1 MISLKPKN
9 NLVIVLP
16 PILMGV
22 VAGVCILFFSG
33 LNLWGSVASAAMVI
47 LGLITGKWCS
57 YHASRLS
64 SAAIALDD
72 SSKNTLN
79 SQKKAHYLDT
89 LCLSALPI
97 WSRNIETARAQT
109 ADALGLLTGRFSTL
123 VERLENAVSNSRQSG
138 GGSDNSDV
146 VSAINNAESSL
157 QNVVGSLRTTQQGRT
172 AMLDEVRTLTTYTD
186 ELKKMA
192 AEVSAIASQTNLLA
206 LNAAIEAARAGEAGR
221 GFSVVASE
229 VRELS
234 TLSSETG
241 KRMTEKV
248 GIINDSIGVA
258 FKIAEESTT
267 EDEAAIQRSE
277 TTIADVVTNFTSI
290 VETLGQ
296 SAEQMQTESIGIQN
310 EIENMLVSL
319 QFQDRTSQIFAQVA
333 VSLDELESTIKN
345 QQAGSSSENEQFDTA
360 AWLNTMEEGYA
371 MLEQRVNHSGEISN
385 DATKPT
391 ITMF

>member
-1 MISLKPKN
+1 MTSLKQKDS

-22 VAGVCILFFSG
+22 VGGGCVLFFSG
-33 LNLWGSVASAAMVI
+33 LSLWGSVVSAAMVI
-47 LGLITGKWCS
+47 LGLITGKWCA
-57 YHASRLS
+57 YRINRLN
-64 SAAIALDD
+64 SAATILDD
-72 SSKNTLN
+72 ASKNTLN
-79 SQKKAHYLDT
+79 SQKNTHYLDT
-89 LCLSALPI
+89 LCLNALPI

-109 ADALGLLTGRFSTL
+109 ADAVGLLTGRFSTL

-138 GGSDNSDV
+138 GSNDSDV
-146 VSAINNAESSL
+146 VSVINNAESSL
-157 QNVVGSLRTTQQGRT
+157 QDVVGSLRTTQQGRT

-192 AEVSAIASQTNLLA
+192 SEVSAIASQTNLLA

-248 GIINDSIGVA
+248 GIINDSIGAA
-258 FKIAEESTT
+258 FKNAEKSTA
-267 EDEAAIQRSE
+267 EDQTAIQRSE
-277 TTIADVVTNFTSI
+277 TTIADVVANFTSI

-296 SAEQMQTESIGIQN
+296 SSEQMQAESIGIQS
-310 EIENMLVSL
+310 EIESMLVSL

-345 QQAGSSSENEQFDTA
+345 QQSASASENEQFDTA
-360 AWLNTMEEGYA
+360 AWLHTMEESYA
-371 MLEQRVNHSGEISN
+371 MLEQRVNHSGEKS
-385 DATKPT
+385 DGAAKPEM
-391 ITMF
+391 IMF